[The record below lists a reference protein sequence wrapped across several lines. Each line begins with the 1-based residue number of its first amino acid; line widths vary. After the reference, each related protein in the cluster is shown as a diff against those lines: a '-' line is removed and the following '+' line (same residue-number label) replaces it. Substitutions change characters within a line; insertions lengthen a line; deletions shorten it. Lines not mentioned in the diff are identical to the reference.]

1 MLSRNLIEL
10 VMDKTLKIDETE
22 LAKLVNI
29 SQIQNYICKNYG
41 ELVISSANE
50 SHINELGELWAN
62 HAAIQQLSAPDRYD
76 FKFVKQDWREFVRN
90 KLNKKHHLLLVVQNK
105 GEYEVKGF
113 LYLQIIT
120 IPSSELVLKGVIE
133 DIYTKPQYRKQGIA
147 TKLLDTAVDWSIKN
161 CIKQIDLI
169 SLENAKDVSEF
180 YNKFLTSRSKDISL
194 GIITL

>member
-22 LAKLVNI
+22 LAKLINI

-41 ELVISSANE
+41 ELEISSANE

-76 FKFVKQDWREFVRN
+76 FKFVKQDWREFVRS
-90 KLNKKHHLLLVVQNK
+90 KLNKKHHLLLIAQNK

-120 IPSSELVLKGVIE
+120 IPSSELILKGVIE

-147 TKLLDTAVDWSIKN
+147 RMLLETAVEWTMNNSIKN
-161 CIKQIDLI
+161 IDLI
-169 SLENAKDVSEF
+169 TLNNAKDLSEF
-180 YNKFLTSRSKDISL
+180 YSKFLQNPQNKVNL
-194 GIITL
+194 ELVVF